1 MADGFTE
8 LPIFLISLVAG
19 AAVVVSLFVSKLV
32 TRVPIPRLSNT
43 DAQEKS
49 KISESLCVVSKK
61 SHQSHINKS
70 NNKRKHEDKHV
81 RDGKQ
86 TFNKQWLLTSLKDHS
101 SSILDM
107 EFSLNEKYLTACSK
121 VITWF

>member
-49 KISESLCVVSKK
+49 KSKGFCV
-61 SHQSHINKS
+61 H
-70 NNKRKHEDKHV
+70 
-81 RDGKQ
+81 
-86 TFNKQWLLTSLKDHS
+86 
-101 SSILDM
+101 
-107 EFSLNEKYLTACSK
+107 
-121 VITWF
+121 